1 MYKYFGR
8 LLDSA
13 TSSAWAVLSG
23 EIIKTLIVAL
33 ASVGGGEE
41 EKGGKCFHMLAFVVV
56 AIGIVCQRRM
66 DDSTEVSK
74 DEKCEPLEKKMST
87 QLTVLLQ
94 ELQFKISY

>member
-1 MYKYFGR
+1 
-8 LLDSA
+8 
-13 TSSAWAVLSG
+13 
-23 EIIKTLIVAL
+23 
-33 ASVGGGEE
+33 
-41 EKGGKCFHMLAFVVV
+41 MLAFVVV

-94 ELQFKISY
+94 ELQFKISYSSALARFGLIELQGLTESSDGKTWVIMYYH